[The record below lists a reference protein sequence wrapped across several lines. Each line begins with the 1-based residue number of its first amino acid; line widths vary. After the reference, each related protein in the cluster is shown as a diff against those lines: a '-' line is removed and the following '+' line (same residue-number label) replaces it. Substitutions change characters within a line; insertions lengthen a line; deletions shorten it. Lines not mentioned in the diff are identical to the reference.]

1 MVSFHYKTCVKYV
14 RGENMNLK
22 KSQLALLMILSL
34 FIGGVAVFFG
44 IHFLQP
50 DTAQQTPGP
59 SLFSTEGTVEELP
72 EDMRKVGQAYTLIK
86 ENYIEEVEDQELI
99 EGAIQGML
107 STLEDPHSSYLDV
120 EMMGQFNEQIESS
133 FEGIGAEVSM
143 VNGIVTIVSPI
154 KDSPAEKAGLRP
166 NDQVLKVDGESLE
179 GLNLNEAVAKIRGE
193 KGSEVVLEILR
204 PGVSEPFEVSLIRDE
219 IPVETVYSE
228 METIDGKK
236 TGIIEVTNFSETT
249 AEEFKEQL
257 TELENDGMEGLIID
271 VRGNPGGLLNIV
283 EEMLGLFVPEDIP
296 YLQIE
301 DRDGEK
307 TPYYSD
313 LNEKKDYPISVLI
326 DEGSASASEILAV
339 ALKEMGYDVV
349 GQPSFGKGTVQQ
361 AVPLGDGSSIKLTFY
376 RWLSPKGESIDGKGV
391 QPTIEVKQKDY
402 YYTAPVQIDEPLSY
416 DETGEDIANIQQML
430 KGLNYDPG
438 RTDGYFDEETTE
450 AVEAFQEDHELA
462 VTGEVDE
469 ETAGLIEAKVVEQ
482 IRSGE
487 DDVQL
492 QTAMEELYQ

>member
-1 MVSFHYKTCVKYV
+1 
-14 RGENMNLK
+14 MNIK
-22 KSQLALLMILSL
+22 KSQLVLLVVAALL
-34 FIGGVAVFFG
+34 IGGAAAYIG
-44 IHFLQP
+44 ISILQP
-50 DTAQQTPGP
+50 DTAKMTPDR
-59 SLFSTEGTVEELP
+59 SLLTDTMDAQLP
-72 EDMRKVGQAYTLIK
+72 EDMEKVGQTYTLIK
-86 ENYIEEVEDQELI
+86 ENYIEDVEDQELI

-107 STLEDPHSSYLDV
+107 ATLEDPHSSYLDV
-120 EMMGQFNEQIESS
+120 EMMSEFNEQIESS

-143 VNGIVTIVSPI
+143 VNGVVTIVSPI

-204 PGVSEPFEVSLIRDE
+204 AGVTEPFEVSLIRDE
-219 IPVETVYSE
+219 IPVETVYSN

-257 TELENDGMEGLIID
+257 TELENNEMEGLIID

-283 EEMLGLFVPEDIP
+283 EEMLALFVPEDMP

-301 DRDGEK
+301 DKDGQK
-307 TPYYSD
+307 TPYYSN
-313 LNEKKDYPISVLI
+313 LQEKKDYPISVVI

-339 ALKEMGYDVV
+339 ALKEMGYDIV

-376 RWLSPKGESIDGKGV
+376 RWLSPNGESIDGDGV
-391 QPTIEVKQKDY
+391 EPTIEVKQKDY
-402 YYTAPVQIDEPLSY
+402 YYTAPVQIDEPFAY
-416 DETGEDIANIQQML
+416 DDAGEDIANIQEML
-430 KGLNYDPG
+430 KGLEYDPG
-438 RTDGYFDEETTE
+438 RTDGYFDEETRS
-450 AVEAFQEDHELA
+450 AVESFQEDNELD

-469 ETAGLIEAKVVEQ
+469 ETAGVLEAKVIEK

-487 DDVQL
+487 DDLQM